1 MKTYIVQLED
11 HDDVISA
18 RDKIA
23 WSKAGRILLVWPR
36 KGRVLERRVDLLLIL
51 RHSRRLGAQLALVT
65 RSSAVKEQAAALGIP
80 VFDDALEAQE
90 ASWRRARARGRT
102 SLWKHPSARLARLQK
117 RRQAE
122 PQKLREIRLAEQRE
136 QRTALAA
143 RISAN
148 RWVRAAAFVLGI
160 AAFLLLAL
168 AFAPGAEVV
177 VKPERI
183 PQQVSLAV
191 WASPR
196 IAAPSASGGLP
207 AELLL
212 VVVEGRDLVES
223 SGQAKIP
230 ERYAAGQATL
240 TNLTDRSVDVPAGSV
255 LLAATSPVVRFVT
268 THAVTVPAGP
278 EQGAKALIEAQAPG
292 SAGNVA
298 AGMIQAMEGPLGL
311 RLRVNNNSAT
321 IGGADRSSR
330 SPTAGDY
337 QGLREKMLENLRANA
352 LEEARSRL
360 KPGQRLLD
368 GVLVLS
374 RVIEEEREPAEG
386 QPADRLQLALR
397 VEFAAW
403 AVREAD
409 LEAVAQ
415 AALDANRDKTLRPV
429 PGSLVVTFTSEPVV
443 EGGGAEISGAG
454 EEGGLT
460 ARWNMRVERLLEK
473 GWSEEGAVRLVQGR
487 GLDEAKRILVTG
499 LRLSEPPSITITPGW
514 WGRLPFLPA
523 RIKVVS
529 Q

>member
-1 MKTYIVQLED
+1 M
-11 HDDVISA
+11 ISA

-23 WSKAGRILLVWPR
+23 WSKAGHILLVWPR

-102 SLWKHPSARLARLQK
+102 SPWKNPAARLARLQK

-122 PQKLREIRLAEQRE
+122 PQKLREKRLAEQRE

-148 RWVRAAAFVLGI
+148 GWVRAAAFVLGI

-207 AELLL
+207 AEALL

-240 TNLTDRSVDVPAGSV
+240 TNLTDRAVDVPAGSV

-278 EQGAKALIEAQAPG
+278 EQSAKALIEAQAPG

-298 AGMIQAMEGPLGL
+298 AGMIQALEGPLGL

-337 QGLREKMLENLRANA
+337 QGLRETVLENLRANA

-368 GVLVLS
+368 GVLVLN
-374 RVIEEEREPAEG
+374 RVVEEEREPEEG

-403 AVREAD
+403 TVREAD
-409 LEAVAQ
+409 LEAVAR

-454 EEGGLT
+454 QGQGAEALGAGEEGGLT

-487 GLDEAKRILVTG
+487 DLDEAKRILETG
-499 LRLSEPPSITITPGW
+499 LRLSEPPRITITPGW